1 MEKEKESFKN
11 PNITNSYPNSRIK
24 LRWKTDLNKP
34 VITENYIERGWTET
48 NDEDDWNIYWACV
61 NTVRNLFNAKTFTKL
76 NDLQIVNHF
85 PTYYELCRK
94 DQMAKNIKKYKKS
107 LIKDG
112 KNIEYLD
119 FLPLTFVLP
128 GDMSIF
134 IEEFKKAPNSLWILK
149 PSNKSQGQGIVLVNK
164 LNKIKKLS
172 FQTKTVTENNTTV
185 TINETYV
192 ISKYLENP
200 LLVSGKKFDM
210 RIYVLVTSFHPLKV
224 YLYRQGFCRFTNEK
238 YSLDVNEIDN
248 IFIHLTNVAIQKK
261 YEKYNSSHGGK
272 WSLKNLEMFLEMNFG
287 YDKAEKCFND
297 IKNVI
302 ISSLKSVQGVMH
314 SDKHCYECYGYD
326 IILDANLK
334 PWLIEINA
342 SPSLSTTTQGD
353 YILKKQLI
361 NDIVNIVITD
371 KWIDEKGKPGTNT
384 CTKSNEGDFDLILD
398 ESSNNSKPKK
408 EKIMKLG
415 SSLVNINVRE
425 SKDGVNGINSL
436 SSNNLTGLKNK

>member
-1 MEKEKESFKN
+1 MEKESFKI
-11 PNITNSYPNSRIK
+11 PSNIHSYPNARIK

-48 NDEDDWNIYWACV
+48 NEEDDWNIYWACV

-76 NDLQIVNHF
+76 TDLQIVNHF

-94 DQMAKNIKKYKKS
+94 DQMAKNIKKYKKA
-107 LIKDG
+107 LIKEG
-112 KNIEYLD
+112 KNVDYLD

-134 IEEFKKAPNSLWILK
+134 IEEFKKAPNSIWILK
-149 PSNKSQGQGIVLVNK
+149 PSNKSQGQGIILVNK
-164 LNKIKKLS
+164 LNKIKKLN
-172 FQTKTVTENNTTV
+172 FQSKTLTENNTTV

-192 ISKYLENP
+192 ISKYLEDP
-200 LLVSGKKFDM
+200 LLVSHKKFDM

-224 YLYRQGFCRFTNEK
+224 WLYRQGFCRFSNEK
-238 YSLDVNEIDN
+238 YSIDVNEIDN

-272 WSLKNLEMFLEMNFG
+272 WSLKNLKMYLEMNYG
-287 YDKAEKCFND
+287 YDISEKCFND

-302 ISSLKSVQGVMH
+302 ISSLKAVQGVMH

-326 IILDANLK
+326 IILDSNLK

-371 KWIDEKGKPGTNT
+371 KWIDEKGRPGTNT
-384 CTKSNEGDFDLILD
+384 STKTSEGDFDVIFD
-398 ESSNNSKPKK
+398 ESLTMIKLKKDSKIG
-408 EKIMKLG
+408 KIG
-415 SSLVNINVRE
+415 TSLVNMGLRE
-425 SKDGVNGINSL
+425 SKDASL
-436 SSNNLTGLKNK
+436 NNLTQSSNNLIGMKK